1 MKTEII
7 DNIKKNLTSNK
18 QWVLVIGDLMLDHYV
33 FGDITRISP
42 EAPVPVVKKIDEQYR
57 LGGAANVAANLR
69 GFGIKTSIIGAIGKD
84 SNGEILEALLKER
97 HITTTGILKTN
108 NITTTKSRVLSGQQ
122 QILRIDDENVQNV
135 NEQQLI
141 KKINISLVNKPSI
154 IILSDYNK
162 GLLNKQCIQKII
174 KLAKQNKIPV
184 IADPK
189 GNEIEKYHGVTVL
202 TPNKKEA
209 LLLSQDINLTDEK
222 LNAKLRSYS
231 KKYNIESIAMTQGH
245 LGIKL
250 IKQNKTTIIPA
261 TKPKFIYDLSGAGD
275 TVVASIA
282 AGIIAG
288 LNIHNALELANH
300 AAGYVISKVGTTAI
314 DINDL
319 IATLKKENAEQS
331 SKIVTLEM
339 LEKKIVSL
347 KKQKLTIGFTNGC
360 FDILHAGHVMY
371 LEKAKSKVDFL
382 ILALNSD
389 SSVKTLKG
397 PLRPIINEQ
406 DRARV
411 LSALESVDAVIT
423 FNESTPLKLIKKI
436 KPDLLIKGSDYK
448 INQVVGSKEIKAWGG
463 KVELVPLLTG
473 KSTSNIIKLIN

>member
-69 GFGIKTSIIGAIGKD
+69 GFGIKTAIIGAIGKD

-108 NITTTKSRVLSGQQ
+108 NITTTKSRILSGQQ

-162 GLLNKQCIQKII
+162 GLLNKQCIQKIM

-209 LLLSQDINLTDEK
+209 LLLSQDINLTDEE

-231 KKYNIESIAMTQGH
+231 KK
-245 LGIKL
+245 
-250 IKQNKTTIIPA
+250 
-261 TKPKFIYDLSGAGD
+261 
-275 TVVASIA
+275 
-282 AGIIAG
+282 
-288 LNIHNALELANH
+288 
-300 AAGYVISKVGTTAI
+300 
-314 DINDL
+314 
-319 IATLKKENAEQS
+319 
-331 SKIVTLEM
+331 
-339 LEKKIVSL
+339 
-347 KKQKLTIGFTNGC
+347 
-360 FDILHAGHVMY
+360 
-371 LEKAKSKVDFL
+371 
-382 ILALNSD
+382 
-389 SSVKTLKG
+389 
-397 PLRPIINEQ
+397 
-406 DRARV
+406 
-411 LSALESVDAVIT
+411 
-423 FNESTPLKLIKKI
+423 
-436 KPDLLIKGSDYK
+436 
-448 INQVVGSKEIKAWGG
+448 
-463 KVELVPLLTG
+463 
-473 KSTSNIIKLIN
+473 